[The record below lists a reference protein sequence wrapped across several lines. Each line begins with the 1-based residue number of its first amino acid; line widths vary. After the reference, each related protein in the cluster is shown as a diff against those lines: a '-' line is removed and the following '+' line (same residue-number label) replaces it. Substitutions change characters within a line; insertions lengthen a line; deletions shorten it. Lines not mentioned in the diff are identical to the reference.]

1 MQALTLPARRG
12 WLWLY
17 EGFLLT
23 RKSHI
28 MLSLLVI
35 SYWMLM
41 AVINIVPLVGQ
52 VVVAVCIS
60 AFSVSLMNACRI
72 IEQNRPVTLQ
82 ILFSGFNE
90 NRHTLLI
97 LGGGYFTAT
106 LAILGL
112 ASLFDGGALFHYLLG
127 GKPVEIGA
135 PESAELVIG
144 AQVALLFFV
153 PLTMAYWFA
162 PVLAGW
168 HGMSAMKSIFFSLVA
183 CQRNWRAFLAY
194 GVAAVLFAAI
204 IPGMLLGMIV
214 PVLPG
219 GSMTLSALLTLFLVL
234 VIAPTMYASFYI
246 SYRDVFVAV
255 DENV

>member
-23 RKSHI
+23 RKSHV
-28 MLSLLVI
+28 MLSLLIV

-41 AVINIVPLVGQ
+41 AAINVVPFVGQ
-52 VVVAVCIS
+52 VIVAVCIPV
-60 AFSVSLMNACRI
+60 FSVSLMNACRA
-72 IEQNRPVTLQ
+72 IEQNRQVSLA

-90 NRHTLLI
+90 NRHTLLA
-97 LGGGYFTAT
+97 LGSGYFAAT
-106 LAILGL
+106 MAILGL
-112 ASLFDGGALFHYLLG
+112 SSLFDGVALFHYLLG
-127 GKPVEIGA
+127 EKVLEAGA
-135 PESAELVIG
+135 TASDELVLG
-144 AQVALLFFV
+144 AQIALVFFV
-153 PLTMAYWFA
+153 PLTMAYWYA

-168 HGMSAMKSIFFSLVA
+168 HGLSAMKSIFFSLVA
-183 CQRNWRAFLAY
+183 CQRNWRAFLVY
-194 GVAAVLFAAI
+194 GVAAVLFSAI
-204 IPGMLLGMIV
+204 LPGMILGMIV

-219 GSMTLSALLTLFLVL
+219 GSMTLSALLTMFLVL
-234 VIAPTMYASFYI
+234 VVAPTLYASFYI